1 LGNKPADAAPRDQW
15 VLIRRARQLI
25 TLHGPSGPRR
35 GAAMNEIAVVNDGAV
50 LIHNGAI
57 QESGPSRRIENLQ
70 QARAA
75 REIDVAGKVVMPAFV
90 DPVAALVARPGA
102 EVALRTV
109 SRRRLEV
116 QAASTA
122 AAYARL
128 GALSVGAHTGS
139 AGDLRETTKTLLI
152 HQALQNKPLRI
163 RSILSP
169 RPDADSA
176 ELIEKWLPAVRK
188 RKLAA
193 ILELTAP
200 VSPQFREIATAGA
213 GAGYSLRIR
222 SEAALDADGCDFA
235 VACGAV
241 AIVAPALFRPD
252 GVRRLSAL
260 GCVHVM
266 TADELLRR
274 EGRPAQMRALLAE
287 GAAVALASG
296 CGSPGYSSFNP
307 QFLLYLAEA
316 ELGMTPEEAICA
328 MTWNAACSL
337 RMSHVTGSL
346 EPGKSADLLIM
357 DVGDYRELSRRP
369 GHSDVALAMRAG
381 RVVYRRPPLILD

>member
-1 LGNKPADAAPRDQW
+1 MGNKPADAAPRDQW

-35 GAAMNEIAVVNDGAV
+35 GAAMNEIAVVNDGAL

-57 QESGPSRRIENLQ
+57 QESGPTRRIENLQ

-75 REIDVAGKVVMPAFV
+75 REIDALGRIVMPSFV

-116 QAASTA
+116 QAGSTA

-128 GALSVGAHTGS
+128 GTLSLGAHTAS

-169 RPDADSA
+169 RPGADAA

-200 VSPQFREIATAGA
+200 VSPQFREIARAGA

-222 SEAALDADGCDFA
+222 SEAALDAAGCEFA
-235 VACGAV
+235 VAGGAV
-241 AIVAPALFRPD
+241 AIVAPAAFRTD
-252 GVRRLSAL
+252 GVRRLSDL
-260 GCVHVM
+260 GCVHVL
-266 TADELLRR
+266 TADDLLRG
-274 EGRPAQMRALLAE
+274 EGSAAQVRALMAE
-287 GAAVALASG
+287 GAALALASG
-296 CGSPGYSSFNP
+296 SGAHGCASFNP

-316 ELGMTPEEAICA
+316 ELGLTPEEAICA
-328 MTWNAACSL
+328 VTWNAACSL

-357 DVGDYRELSRRP
+357 DVGDYRDLSRRP

-381 RVVYRRPPLILD
+381 RVVYRRSPLILD